1 MNKILII
8 EDDEFVRDLYKN
20 IFQKRGYEVE
30 ATRTGEEGFMKAAG
44 NSFDMILLDISLP
57 KASGIEILE
66 KLKTEGKTKK
76 ISVFML
82 TNQSQEEVVKEAF
95 AKGAEGYI
103 VKARML
109 PEQVVSEVENF
120 LKTKKDHL

>member
-1 MNKILII
+1 MSKILIV

-30 ATRTGEEGFMKAAG
+30 ATRTGEEGFKKAVG
-44 NSFDMILLDISLP
+44 NSFDLILLDISLP

-66 KLKTEGKTKK
+66 KLKDSGKTKK

-82 TNQSQEEVVKEAF
+82 TNQSQESTVKEAF
-95 AKGAEGYI
+95 QKGAEGYI